1 MPVGVLFALLSYT
14 LYSFGDAMTKAFSG
28 QFSVFEINFFI
39 NIFAIVPGMLTKGG
53 DTRWRDTFRLNSPWL
68 MHLRSL
74 AYTLATLGFVYA
86 LITIPIAEAYSLAFL
101 APLFVT
107 LLSVLVLKEN
117 VSPTRWMLVALS
129 FVGVLIV
136 VRPGFRE
143 LQLGHLAAVFSAF
156 NVAAA
161 TTILRVLS
169 GKERQFS
176 IIAMNGAYQLVVCGV
191 LMLIF
196 GFAALGWFD
205 LLRLAIIGLLGGA
218 AQILVIRGLQ
228 TAPASQVGPT
238 QYVQILWAVIFGAVF
253 YHEFPDQLGYVGL
266 ALLVAAGVATIFS
279 DGAQARIAGRWSEFR
294 ARRDGPKFTEV
305 DGPEI

>member
-1 MPVGVLFALLSYT
+1 MPLGVLLALLSYT

-28 QFSVFEINFFI
+28 QLSVFEINFFI
-39 NIFAIVPGMLTKGG
+39 NVFAVVPAMLTKPV
-53 DTRWRDTFRLNSPWL
+53 DTKWRDTFKLSSPRL

-74 AYTLATLGFVYA
+74 AYTLATMGFIYA
-86 LITIPIAEAYSLAFL
+86 LTTIPIAEAYSLAFL

-107 LLSVLVLKEN
+107 LLSVVVLKEH
-117 VSPTRWMLVALS
+117 VSPMRWLLVALS
-129 FVGVLIV
+129 FIGVLIV

-143 LQLGHLAAVFSAF
+143 LQLGHFAAVFSAF

-169 GKERQFS
+169 GKEKQLS
-176 IIAMNGAYQLVVCGV
+176 IIAMNGAYQLVFCGV
-191 LMLIF
+191 LMFVVGF
-196 GFAALGWFD
+196 GALGWFD
-205 LLRLAIIGLLGGA
+205 LARLAIIGLLGGM

-228 TAPASQVGPT
+228 TASASQVGPT

-294 ARRDGPKFTEV
+294 ARREGPKFTGM